1 MRRVDNPFH
10 FTGSSLLRLVLMDE
24 RQTSDPFDFGLAI
37 RRICDDMIVRLPELA
52 HIDMTRV
59 VVGFS
64 QTRNGAMHGLFASL
78 TPLRFSGGAPTA
90 MRRGRPH
97 TIESVV
103 GPGGREMLYILNF
116 YLPRF
121 QNLDVRDK
129 LITILHELWHISP
142 DFNGD
147 IRRHA
152 GRYHSHSHSQKE
164 YDQQMGLL
172 ADRWLAE
179 SPPGEVWEFLRE
191 DFAGLAA
198 RHAAIV
204 GLKIRRPRILPL
216 AG

>member
-1 MRRVDNPFH
+1 MSR
-10 FTGSSLLRLVLMDE
+10 
-24 RQTSDPFDFGLAI
+24 PFDFGLAI
-37 RRICDDMIVRLPELA
+37 RRVCDDMIVRLPELA
-52 HIDMTRV
+52 HIDMSRV
-59 VVGFS
+59 AVGFS
-64 QTRNGAMHGLFASL
+64 QTRKAIEHGLFASL
-78 TPLRFSGGAPTA
+78 TPLRFSGGAPTTI
-90 MRRGRPH
+90 RRGRPH

-103 GPGGREMLYILNF
+103 GPSGLEMLYILNF

-121 QNLDVRDK
+121 QNLDLHEK

-152 GRYHSHSHSQKE
+152 GRYHAHSHSQKE

-179 SPPGEVWEFLRE
+179 LPPEELWVFLRE

-198 RHAAIV
+198 RYPAIV
-204 GLKIRRPRILPL
+204 GLRIRRPRILPL